1 VNAVYVTAV
10 GLLAPG
16 LEGWQASM
24 PILRGESDYC
34 PKAMP
39 RLVVDLLP
47 ANERRRTTDTIRLAL
62 LAAQDALRQSSV
74 AIEKVATVF
83 ASSDGDLDI
92 LDKICLA
99 LSLADHPVSP
109 TLFHNSVHNAAAGY
123 WAIAT
128 GSRISSTSLSAYNA
142 SFAAGLLEGMT
153 VAVMEGLPTLLVSYD
168 SPAPPRLS
176 SVRHVAAPYAV
187 AVLLQREKTSEALML
202 LRIRVATQ
210 GPEDQVSN
218 PALEALRTGNPAA
231 HSLPLLQALAARDA
245 LNVCIPY
252 LPGTQL
258 QVECRPCD

>member
-1 VNAVYVTAV
+1 MNAVYVNAV

-24 PILRGESDYC
+24 PILRGESDYR
-34 PKAMP
+34 PEVIP
-39 RLVVDLLP
+39 RLVADLLP
-47 ANERRRTTDTIRLAL
+47 ANERRRTTDTVRLAL

-74 AIEKVATVF
+74 AVETVATVF
-83 ASSDGDLDI
+83 ASSDGDLEI

-99 LSLADHPVSP
+99 LSLPDHPVSP

-128 GSRISSTSLSAYNA
+128 GSRMSSTSLSAYNA

-153 VAVMEGLPTLLVSYD
+153 VAVVEGLPTLLVGYD
-168 SPAPPRLS
+168 LPAPPRLS
-176 SVRHVAAPYAV
+176 SVRHLAASYAV
-187 AVLLQREKTSEALML
+187 ALLLQRERTSEARML
-202 LRIRVATQ
+202 LRIRLATQ
-210 GPEDQVSN
+210 GLEDQLSN

-231 HSLPLLQALAARDA
+231 RSLPLLQALATRSA

-258 QVECRPCD
+258 QIECRPCD